1 MSTTTVG
8 SNVLIVPSFRL
19 SSEPAPEF
27 FFNLKVLS
35 AQKLTSDFIRSGVH
49 YETLSLT
56 LEFFLGPSVGGNSP
70 VLNALQQCLNR
81 SNFAIVTLM
90 VINSALLNQILLS
103 ILKNVATHNTF
114 TTLPNNKLLYFL
126 IVPLYFIRHPLTN
139 RMHTSL
145 SISLISCEPRR
156 LHCKAS
162 NFSSFTNISKGALSR
177 TRSNRRV

>member
-1 MSTTTVG
+1 
-8 SNVLIVPSFRL
+8 
-19 SSEPAPEF
+19 
-27 FFNLKVLS
+27 
-35 AQKLTSDFIRSGVH
+35 
-49 YETLSLT
+49 
-56 LEFFLGPSVGGNSP
+56 
-70 VLNALQQCLNR
+70 
-81 SNFAIVTLM
+81 M

-162 NFSSFTNISKGALSR
+162 NFSSFTNISKGTLTHSKQPSSVIRSVFASAAIPWIQHKSTQWQKHQQTHLHRLCDLRMQFYCFLHNKLSHFSPFFVVLFR
-177 TRSNRRV
+177 GIGKPIKNKVCEISTVPRCESEVSGSS